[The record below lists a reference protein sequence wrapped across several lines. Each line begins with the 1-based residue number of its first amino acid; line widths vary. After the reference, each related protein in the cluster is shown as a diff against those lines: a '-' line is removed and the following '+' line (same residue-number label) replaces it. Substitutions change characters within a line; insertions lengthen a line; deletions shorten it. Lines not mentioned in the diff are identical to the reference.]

1 MKSAYSYKAL
11 FAILLLCAVAYIA
24 YRFSVRDSNRYLW
37 AKTYTDG
44 NHDPYDFGVL
54 RSLLKNKSRGQIQN
68 IENGLTVA
76 LKPYK
81 PQDSVTYIFIGGHCY
96 MHRKSI
102 EALLDFA
109 KAGHQVLMIS
119 EGFPDTLM
127 AVLNKQAAAPYT
139 GSFDAAVVRLS
150 QEPDGDS
157 FTFTFRSFA
166 GMKGAVSDWVYFTAP
181 DSPQLQIS
189 GFTGLGRI
197 NGKPNHLRY
206 KVGRGSI
213 DLHSSPIL
221 LSNYALR
228 NEAGFKYL
236 NRVFRSVYTGNVLYD
251 TKSRRFRPDAEPGG
265 QRSDSPLAYILKQPA
280 LRWAW
285 YLFLTA
291 VLLFFMFRARRT
303 QRIIPVPEYK
313 RNTGVGLTETL
324 GSLYYQNADHRQM
337 AETKMQ
343 LFLYFVRH
351 RLGIQTNGTEAE
363 TIQLITRK
371 TGISEI
377 AVKRIFIAY
386 ERINK
391 NPKDRLPAE
400 RLTDLHSRI
409 AYFYTLYHNKH

>member
-1 MKSAYSYKAL
+1 M
-11 FAILLLCAVAYIA
+11 
-24 YRFSVRDSNRYLW
+24 W

-44 NHDPYDFGVL
+44 DNDPYDFGVL

-81 PQDSVTYIFIGGHCY
+81 SQDSVTYIFIGGHCY
-96 MHRKSI
+96 MHKKSI
-102 EALLDFA
+102 EALLNFA

-119 EGFPDTLM
+119 EGFPDTLL
-127 AVLNKQAAAPYT
+127 AALNKQAAATHT
-139 GSFDAAVVRLS
+139 GRFDATVVRLS
-150 QEPDGDS
+150 PETGQEGDS

-166 GMKGAVSDWVYFTAP
+166 GLNGAVTDWGYFAEP
-181 DSPQLQIS
+181 DALQLQR
-189 GFTGLGRI
+189 GNYTGLGRI
-197 NGKPNHLRY
+197 NGKLNHVRY
-206 KVGRGSI
+206 KVGQGSI
-213 DLHSSPIL
+213 DLHSSPML

-228 NEAGFKYL
+228 NKDGFNYL
-236 NRVFRSVYTGNVLYD
+236 NRVFSSIYTGRVLYD
-251 TKSRRFRPDAEPGG
+251 TKSRRFRPDAEAGG
-265 QRSDSPLAYILKQPA
+265 QRSDTPLAYILKQPA

-285 YLFLTA
+285 YLFLSA

-313 RNTGVGLTETL
+313 RNTGIGLTETL

-351 RLGIQTNGTEAE
+351 KLGIQTSGTEAE
-363 TIQLITRK
+363 TIHLITRK
-371 TGISEI
+371 TDISEI

-386 ERINK
+386 ERVNK
-391 NPKDRLPAE
+391 NPKDKLTAQRLM
-400 RLTDLHSRI
+400 DLHSRI
-409 AYFYTLYHNKH
+409 SYFYTLYHKKH